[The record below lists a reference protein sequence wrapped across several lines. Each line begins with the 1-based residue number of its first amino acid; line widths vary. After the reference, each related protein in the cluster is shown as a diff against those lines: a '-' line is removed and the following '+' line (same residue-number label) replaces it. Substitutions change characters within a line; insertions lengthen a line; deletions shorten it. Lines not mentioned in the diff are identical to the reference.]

1 MKKLV
6 VLLMVIFVATSA
18 FAIVDED
25 PNSMGFY
32 FDTEADETCVEGAT
46 AYSTHN
52 MFLVLT
58 NPDFDNLFGFEAGF
72 DVVGEANILS
82 LAFTNPQA
90 LNVGQTDNMIVGFG
104 SPSVTSPITTVAVLE
119 VLYMSTAGDPLEF
132 FMHGSTP
139 SSIDPAYP
147 VFLLADGVLIQ
158 GGMSVVAG
166 DPSAQINAGC
176 TVVATESMSFDN
188 VKSLY
193 R

>member
-1 MKKLV
+1 MKKLI

-32 FDTEADETCVEGAT
+32 FDTEADVPCVEGAT
-46 AYSTHN
+46 AYSSHT
-52 MFLVLT
+52 MFLVMT
-58 NPDFDNLFGFEAGF
+58 NPDFDNLFGFEAGY
-72 DVVGEANILS
+72 DIVGEANVLG

-90 LNVGQTDNMIVGFG
+90 LNVGTPSNMIVGFG
-104 SPSVTSPITTVAVLE
+104 SPTVTSPITTVAVLE
-119 VLYMSTAGDPLEF
+119 VLYMSTTGDPLEF
-132 FMHGSTP
+132 YLHGTTP

-147 VFLLADGVLIQ
+147 VFLLADGVLLQ
-158 GGMSVVAG
+158 GGMSVVDG
-166 DPSAQINAGC
+166 PTAQINGGC